1 MHLTVHERI
10 RVVELYNR
18 LDNHLSFTKR
28 SIIVSKLAEKDYKIK
43 ISFVTD
49 LIYWKDMFQLMT
61 INFFKIK
68 KIVENGS
75 SFKPIYQ

>member
-18 LDNHLSFTKR
+18 LENHLSFTKR

-43 ISFVTD
+43 ISDKSVR
-49 LIYWKDMFQLMT
+49 
-61 INFFKIK
+61 NNVK
-68 KIVENGS
+68 KWQS
-75 SFKPIYQ
+75 SCKYILN